1 MSFLASIRVAL
12 GALLIHKGRSA
23 LTSLGIIIGIGAA
36 IALVSAGSGARLK
49 LDEQLSNVGK
59 DVILIRAGAR
69 NQQGMVTDF
78 VPLTREDAA
87 ALRKE
92 AGPLLR
98 GVAESQMTTRPAAN
112 GSVTHLT
119 SIIGSVPDLQRVR
132 NWTVAAGRFSTNE
145 EVKGA
150 ANVCLIGQ
158 TVREKL
164 FPDTPDP
171 VGRTIR
177 VDRLRLRIIGCLVAK
192 GHDPRGADQDDQ
204 VIVPITTLQQKI
216 VGEERIGL
224 IVAAARSTDVLD
236 QAKEKL
242 IAILRRQHHLRPGE
256 PNNFDV
262 STVREMSA
270 LAETLAST
278 MQMLVGIIASISL
291 VVGGVGIMNIMLA
304 SVTERTREIG
314 IRMAVGAT
322 PAAILFQFLAE
333 AVSLALI
340 GGLLGI
346 VLGVVSAALL
356 ARLADW
362 PAVVS
367 LGAVLLGTVVSVGIG
382 VFFGLYPAWKAARLD
397 PIEALHYE

>member
-12 GALLIHKGRSA
+12 GALLVHKGRSA
-23 LTSLGIIIGIGAA
+23 LTSLGIIIGIGAV

-112 GSVTHLT
+112 GSVTHLA
-119 SIIGSVPDLQRVR
+119 SITGSVPDLQRAR
-132 NWTVAAGRFSTNE
+132 NWTVAAGRFYSNE

-224 IVAAARSTDVLD
+224 ILAAARSTDVLD
-236 QAKEKL
+236 QAKEK
-242 IAILRRQHHLRPGE
+242 ISAILRRQHHLRPGE

-278 MQMLVGIIASISL
+278 MQMLVAIIASISL

-322 PAAILFQFLAE
+322 PAAILLQFLAE

-346 VLGVVSAALL
+346 VLGIVSAALL

-362 PAVVS
+362 PAMVS
-367 LGAVLLGTVVSVGIG
+367 LGAVLLSTVVSVGIG